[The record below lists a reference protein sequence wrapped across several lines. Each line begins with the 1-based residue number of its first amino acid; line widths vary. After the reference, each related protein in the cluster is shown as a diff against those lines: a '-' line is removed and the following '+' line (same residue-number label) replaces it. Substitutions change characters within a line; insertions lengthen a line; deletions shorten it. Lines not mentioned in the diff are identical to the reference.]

1 MGPSSQIHEMATRHH
16 KATRGNQAS
25 TRWLQLKQ
33 KMCYIFALEHAS
45 ENILVSVHIF
55 NMREIQWHHF
65 Q

>member
-55 NMREIQWHHF
+55 
-65 Q
+65 